1 MTRGV
6 RRAKKFLTRLLDRV
20 SEHATPQVS
29 ATSLA
34 LFGLFHAG
42 AFAFFPERYEHLPAF
57 STVFYVAH
65 PAVWGA
71 LYAATSLILLY
82 GSLRDRDFVKGAT
95 LGLSAVHTV
104 IGFMTIWP
112 IVGPLEAPPTAFS
125 NYAAQAVWCY
135 VNYLLWRARVA
146 KR

>member
-1 MTRGV
+1 MTRTI
-6 RRAKKFLTRLLDRV
+6 RRTRRFLTRLLDRV

-42 AFAFFPERYEHLPAF
+42 SFLFFPERYVNLPAF
-57 STVFYVAH
+57 STVFWVAH
-65 PAVWGA
+65 PAVWGM
-71 LYAATSLILLY
+71 LYLCTSTILLY
-82 GSLRDRDFVKGAT
+82 GSLRDRDFVKGST